1 MWEFFASLNWVI
13 NLIFKNFWVLF
24 HGTVNPSTCL
34 LLKIV
39 SLSGMLIFHPVVLLF
54 NLISCD
60 MFQPVVIFKHYT
72 TLFYL
77 NKYVAGIKYIFF
89 LFPFFCSH
97 LQMLSFMLFT
107 IRVFKCS
114 ENNCFIY
121 ILHNILTLYVCFWFR
136 MISFW
141 RLIAEVF
148 SSFNSFLKF
157 SCKTFSPSK
166 GGEEIH

>member
-1 MWEFFASLNWVI
+1 
-13 NLIFKNFWVLF
+13 
-24 HGTVNPSTCL
+24 
-34 LLKIV
+34 
-39 SLSGMLIFHPVVLLF
+39 MLIFHPVVLLF

-77 NKYVAGIKYIFF
+77 NKYVAGIKYIF
-89 LFPFFCSH
+89 LFPVFCSH
-97 LQMLSFMLFT
+97 LQMLSCMLFT
-107 IRVFKCS
+107 IRVFKCF
-114 ENNCFIY
+114 ENNC
-121 ILHNILTLYVCFWFR
+121 ILLHLHFTQRPNFR
-136 MISFW
+136 CLPLISFW

-148 SSFNSFLKF
+148 SSFKSFLKL

>member
-13 NLIFKNFWVLF
+13 HFILKNFWVLF

-39 SLSGMLIFHPVVLLF
+39 SLSGMLIFHPVLLLF

-77 NKYVAGIKYIFF
+77 NKYVGGIKYIF
-89 LFPFFCSH
+89 LFPLFFFCSH
-97 LQMLSFMLFT
+97 LQILSFMLFT

-114 ENNCFIY
+114 ENNCILLQLHFTQHPNFIC
-121 ILHNILTLYVCFWFR
+121 LP
-136 MISFW
+136 
-141 RLIAEVF
+141 LIQDDFFPETNCWSIF
-148 SSFNSFLKF
+148 KF
-157 SCKTFSPSK
+157 
-166 GGEEIH
+166 